1 MNEDIRTNVV
11 FIGRYQV
18 QRELGR
24 GGMGA
29 VYLAFD
35 LQHRKSVAIK
45 VARLGGA
52 EARAQFRREAL
63 YLQKLTHHSLPRV
76 LDVFSDTQRDFLV
89 MEYIPGDDLEA
100 LVRQQGPQPEWL
112 VLRWA
117 DELLDVLDYLHTQDP
132 PIIHRDVKP
141 GNLKLRENGTVVL
154 VDFGIAAERRPEQ
167 DALVGMT
174 AVTPGY
180 SPPEQYT
187 DSPADARTDVY
198 AAGATLYYLLTGVA
212 PAAAPDRASET
223 ATLAPVR
230 KLAPKTSANTDALLN
245 KSLHLA
251 GEERWANAAEMRRAA
266 AVASRKLASAAPP
279 APLPDPV
286 LPAGPV
292 PGVGTQLPAGKRRV
306 GMAAVLGLVGVA
318 LLAAAVLLWTIGGR
332 PPGASPVL
340 PEPTTVP
347 LALAST
353 ATPATA
359 AVVDVVEPAP
369 TLAEAAAV
377 PSAAGEVQPA
387 QETAKSEPATTV
399 PAISTA
405 IPRRTP
411 TPTATSP
418 ATTQPTATVTPT
430 ARATVAPSAA
440 PPAAASSQP
449 AVATSQ
455 PTAVSASLL
464 EPAGGMVGGGA
475 RLFRWQASQALSGN
489 QAFELVFWRPG
500 QDAMGNAFGPAGVT
514 QNAQHSV
521 TINLDEADATLGAL
535 LDPGDYL
542 WGVMWVE
549 TTPYR
554 RIGLISE
561 ARAFRFERSG
571 GGVGQPA
578 DQPPAQPTQPRATD
592 TPAPPPP
599 SGSFVLA
606 AQPRDLRHAGAG
618 GVLGLGVFVVVLG
631 LALWRPR
638 RLL

>member
-1 MNEDIRTNVV
+1 VTEDIRTNVV
-11 FIGRYQV
+11 LMGRYQV

-154 VDFGIAAERRPEQ
+154 VDFGIAAERRPEH
-167 DALVGMT
+167 ASLVGMT

-180 SPPEQYT
+180 SPPEQYS

-198 AAGATLYYLLTGVA
+198 GAGATLYYLLTGVA
-212 PAAAPDRASET
+212 PAAAPERASEA
-223 ATLAPVR
+223 ATLAPAR
-230 KLAPKTSANTDALLN
+230 KLVAKTSAHTDALLSKALN
-245 KSLHLA
+245 LA

-279 APLPDPV
+279 APLPDPS

-292 PGVGTQLPAGKRRV
+292 HGIGTEVPAGKRRV
-306 GMAAVLGLVGVA
+306 GMAAVLGLLGVA

-332 PPGASPVL
+332 QPGLASPT
-340 PEPTTVP
+340 PSEATGAPGDQ
-347 LALAST
+347 ASA
-353 ATPATA
+353 ATATA
-359 AVVDVVEPAP
+359 AALAGMAEPSPTLTEAPSAP
-369 TLAEAAAV
+369 TAARAAQPEPGEAQAAQK
-377 PSAAGEVQPA
+377 A
-387 QETAKSEPATTV
+387 
-399 PAISTA
+399 AISTA
-405 IPRRTP
+405 IPTRTP
-411 TPTATSP
+411 VNAPSTSTPEAPTQPSPTSPGAATSP
-418 ATTQPTATVTPT
+418 AATPAAPAADV
-430 ARATVAPSAA
+430 TVAL
-440 PPAAASSQP
+440 Q
-449 AVATSQ
+449 
-455 PTAVSASLL
+455 
-464 EPAGGMVGGGA
+464 EPNDGDTRSGDV
-475 RLFRWQASQALSGN
+475 LFRWNVTAGSLPVGMGYQ
-489 QAFELVFWRPG
+489 VFFYQPG
-500 QDAMGNAFGPAGVT
+500 QDPLRDGFTVADPLAANSAQVNLAG
-514 QNAQHSV
+514 
-521 TINLDEADATLGAL
+521 LDADPKHPLEPGA
-535 LDPGDYL
+535 YL
-542 WGVMWVE
+542 WGVRIAPLGGGRAVSLVAE
-549 TTPYR
+549 GR
-554 RIGLISE
+554 RIIYQRPVQ
-561 ARAFRFERSG
+561 APPTNTP
-571 GGVGQPA
+571 QPA
-578 DQPPAQPTQPRATD
+578 DTPVPPTD
-592 TPAPPPP
+592 TPAPPPTDTPAPPPTDTPGPPP
-599 SGSFVLA
+599 SRSFMPA
-606 AQPRDLRHAGAG
+606 AQPSDLRHAGAG
-618 GVLGLGVFVVVLG
+618 GALGLGMFVVVLC
-631 LALWRPR
+631 LAVWRPR